1 MTNIAIEDL
10 TTIKV
15 DGTGAFDSLMQ
26 ATKNHLQEEY
36 KAGRIKGTEYS
47 QVYLGSLVAVMD
59 QAVKFLGI
67 QQQDKLIAAQIQ
79 EIEARKAL
87 IEAQRDNAIIE
98 GQNLI
103 LQGQLIEAQKDKT
116 QAEIIL
122 VNAQKDKLLAEIPKV
137 AAEIA
142 LIENQILQI
151 SAQVQLT
158 EQQRSNLIAE
168 ALNIP
173 KQGNLLDKQVTL
185 MDQKTKT
192 EEAQIKDIID
202 GQPVVGIIGKQKT
215 LYERQADGFLRD
227 AEHKMAKLMAD
238 VWAVQR
244 TTDEGFAPSTQ
255 LANAS
260 IDSVITKAKQGVGV

>member
-36 KAGRIKGTEYS
+36 KAGRIKGAEYS

-59 QAVKFLGI
+59 QAVKFLTI

-79 EIEARKAL
+79 EIEARKTL
-87 IEAQRDNAIIE
+87 TEAQRDNAIIE
-98 GQNLI
+98 GQNLV
-103 LQGQLIEAQKDKT
+103 LQGQLLEKQLLLNDAQ
-116 QAEIIL
+116 IGL
-122 VNAQKDKLLAEIPKV
+122 MNQKV
-137 AAEIA
+137 
-142 LIENQILQI
+142 
-151 SAQVQLT
+151 
-158 EQQRSNLIAE
+158 
-168 ALNIP
+168 
-173 KQGNLLDKQVTL
+173 
-185 MDQKTKT
+185 KT
-192 EEAQIKDIID
+192 EKAQIKDVVD
-202 GQPVVGIIGKQKT
+202 GAPVQGVIGKQKT